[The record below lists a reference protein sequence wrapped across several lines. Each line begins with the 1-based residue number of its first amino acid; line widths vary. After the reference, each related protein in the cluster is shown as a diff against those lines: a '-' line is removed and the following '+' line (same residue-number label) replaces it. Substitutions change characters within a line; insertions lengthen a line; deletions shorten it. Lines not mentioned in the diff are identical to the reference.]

1 VKSPDLML
9 EAMEWLYQ
17 LETRDDIEGFW
28 PAFDAWFEASEEHR
42 AAYAEA
48 RRRWLRLTGVRP
60 KVTRRVRSR
69 ARLRPLV
76 GGVAEWAFTDRI
88 EWHLFLIALAALL
101 ALTIGATSG
110 VWGIGSSNMNGLI
123 DLLR

>member
-9 EAMEWLYQ
+9 EAKQWLYE
-17 LETRDDIEGFW
+17 LETRDDIESIW

-42 AAYAEA
+42 AAYAEV
-48 RRRWLRLTGVRP
+48 RQRWLRLTGLRP
-60 KVTRRVRSR
+60 EVNRRFR
-69 ARLRPLV
+69 AIRRPLV
-76 GGVAEWAFTDRI
+76 GRVAEWAFSDRI
-88 EWHLFLIALAALL
+88 EWHLFLVAIAALL

-110 VWGIGSSNMNGLI
+110 IWGIGASNMKVVI